1 MDKKDPFKIDRTAFS
16 VTTLDQAEED
26 DKRYW
31 LSKSPDERLEAME
44 LMRQINYDYDPVT
57 DRIPRLLEVVERT
70 QR

>member
-1 MDKKDPFKIDRTAFS
+1 MDEKDPFKLDRTAFS
-16 VTTLDQAEED
+16 VTTHDQAEED

-31 LSKSPDERLEAME
+31 FSKSPAERLEAME
-44 LMRQINYDYDPVT
+44 LMRQINYDYDPVS